1 LKRKYFLGFKPY
13 GVGAINAATQLA
25 SQIPNAAL
33 HAANMGVAAITA
45 PGTVP
50 NVKPAAEKHAT
61 VTAAH
66 PA

>member
-1 LKRKYFLGFKPY
+1 MA
-13 GVGAINAATQLA
+13 AIQAA

-33 HAANMGVAAITA
+33 QAATNDNSMSILRSSQCHYFLPNAGVAAIIA

-61 VTAAH
+61 SRTQ
-66 PA
+66 

>member
-1 LKRKYFLGFKPY
+1 MKKHHFFPY
-13 GVGAINAATQLA
+13 GVGVKKAIIHAASHVA
-25 SQIPNAAL
+25 NAAL
-33 HAANMGVAAITA
+33 HAANAGVAAIIA

-61 VTAAH
+61 VTAAQ